1 MANGKVITGYSK
13 PYVALYSATGG
24 SVSYTSGQ
32 PLARG
37 VSVNVTTE
45 TGDSVNFYADNVTAE
60 SAGGVFTGATV
71 SLVVDGLKDAAR
83 KLIMGLPTATSQT
96 INGVST
102 QVLEYD
108 DRQAIPYVGIGFIIR
123 YMEDGATT
131 YSPVVFPKAIFDEDG
146 IEASTQEENIEFQ
159 TTELNAT
166 IMRDDSTH
174 HIWKRIAADQTSE
187 QAAENVLRGL
197 LGLAT
202 TI

>member
-24 SVSYTSGQ
+24 TVSYTSGQ

-45 TGDSVNFYADNVTAE
+45 TGDAVNFYADNVTAE
-60 SAGGVFTGATV
+60 SVGGTFTGATV

-96 INGVST
+96 INGVAT

-108 DRQAIPYVGIGFIIR
+108 DRQEIPYVGIGFIIR

-131 YSPVVFPKAIFDEDG
+131 YSPVVFPKAIFSEDG

-166 IMRDDSTH
+166 IMRDDSTNH
-174 HIWKRIAADQTSE
+174 RWKRIAADQTSE

-197 LGLAT
+197 LGLST